1 MHVVRAHGGGGGGD
15 LEGCG
20 ADFRGCCG
28 ELGVRN
34 LQFNLY
40 GYSSEGAGCCS
51 RGAPCYQRMGVMF
64 TPGHE
69 SFEHFGFH
77 EDLLIA
83 KRPFCI

>member
-1 MHVVRAHGGGGGGD
+1 MHVIRAHGGGGGGD

-64 TPGHE
+64 TPWT
-69 SFEHFGFH
+69 
-77 EDLLIA
+77 
-83 KRPFCI
+83 